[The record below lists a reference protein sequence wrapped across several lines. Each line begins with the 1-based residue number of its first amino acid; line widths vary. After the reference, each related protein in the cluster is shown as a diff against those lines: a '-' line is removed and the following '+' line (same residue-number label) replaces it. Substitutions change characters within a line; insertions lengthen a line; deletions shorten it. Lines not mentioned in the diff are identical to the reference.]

1 MDPIELEERDLDDE
15 MDEMEEDEVINFY
28 RVRNYFYN

>member
-15 MDEMEEDEVINFY
+15 MDEMEEDEVINY
-28 RVRNYFYN
+28 NRVRNYFYN